1 MKKGSSDCCI
11 VNHQP
16 EQSFYFVIC
25 PAVVSPLSIS
35 DQASSRVRDIVV
47 SLGPQTKVL
56 RSVTSARFHEHR
68 WSLSWTSRLRQWK
81 EQVIEGLG
89 CQWNWLEELQLGA
102 TELELLEQQLRISEQ
117 LPDQVTSGFQYLIDG
132 LALPVFTISSVFMLT
147 LWGLVT
153 TVATRSGGLA
163 TTKIS
168 EVILMLWDCT
178 IFDTLIVT
186 TGGNY

>member
-1 MKKGSSDCCI
+1 MVGNRKRNSGSRACLEQQSSSCYAVI
-11 VNHQP
+11 ATVVHNHRER
-16 EQSFYFVIC
+16 EQCSTTGKFIDPVEQIEPRPYVYF
-25 PAVVSPLSIS
+25 L
-35 DQASSRVRDIVV
+35 
-47 SLGPQTKVL
+47 
-56 RSVTSARFHEHR
+56 E
-68 WSLSWTSRLRQWK
+68 
-81 EQVIEGLG
+81 
-89 CQWNWLEELQLGA
+89 LEELQLGATELELLQLGA

-153 TVATRSGGLA
+153 TVATGSGGLA

-168 EVILMLWDCT
+168 EGILMLWDCT

>member
-1 MKKGSSDCCI
+1 MEQQLRRRVEKFVAACLEQQSSSCYAAI
-11 VNHQP
+11 ATVAHNHRER
-16 EQSFYFVIC
+16 EQ
-25 PAVVSPLSIS
+25 
-35 DQASSRVRDIVV
+35 
-47 SLGPQTKVL
+47 
-56 RSVTSARFHEHR
+56 RSTTGKQR
-68 WSLSWTSRLRQWK
+68 K
-81 EQVIEGLG
+81 EQVIGGLG

-153 TVATRSGGLA
+153 TVATGSGGLA

-168 EVILMLWDCT
+168 EGILMLWDCT